1 MFNDA
6 IFALCFIFFIFIDR
20 SISIVYYSLFYICPL
35 TSLLKMF
42 FTCLIA
48 GFFCNL
54 DVICINI
61 LTFFYFIIK

>member
-1 MFNDA
+1 MFYDA

-35 TSLLKMF
+35 IFIENVFL
-42 FTCLIA
+42 CLIA